1 MQQLGK
7 SDCRAER
14 MENIVF
20 DFRIINLPDGNQV
33 IDTSLKTPYNAL
45 TLAQME
51 EYIEMD
57 VQLAI
62 ADKLKR
68 KVKAEE
74 KRRQKLA
81 RNLLRKLACFCGLV

>member
-1 MQQLGK
+1 MF
-7 SDCRAER
+7 E
-14 MENIVF
+14 
-20 DFRIINLPDGNQV
+20 FRIINLPDGNQV

-74 KRRQKLA
+74 KRKQKLA
-81 RNLLRKLACFCGLV
+81 RNLLYRVACFCGLV